1 LYQKGGL
8 VPDNQ
13 ELLATTL
20 LGAPVPNELIAV
32 TLYQR
37 ASLKEKTPR
46 QMTALPA
53 PYALATAKDDGWQAA
68 AMQAMSA
75 VDPMVITT
83 LARDRRVHVR
93 LALAENPNITTA
105 VANDL
110 WAWLNTPGVE
120 SNQKAHTNVAR
131 NADLAVLMDHVR
143 EHPHALTN
151 YGNTSEALQIIVA
164 RVFASGD
171 AAYYDALLASSLRE
185 EVLRRT
191 VKGDAPVD
199 LDEMIQRYP
208 EGALVQLVRS
218 LVKVEGLTRR
228 VLEMVIANDMLGDNT
243 LNYSL
248 VVSDEVFE
256 DVVALDPSLAENTTL
271 YTLVMRSKMVP
282 KRAGALLARFSQHE
296 DQNEYVTSLRRT
308 LYRNFDASIKQLS
321 AKELLDQL
329 PLVDEHTATR
339 FTHAIIEKCRV
350 GTEDE
355 TSSSITE
362 ADMLHLMKDAP
373 VRYLSEW
380 VSGKL
385 IVSPAPGDVFSVVK
399 SHPELKNR
407 NSDYWTLLAK
417 AREDVSLGQHAA
429 KEVLLACPAQLTR
442 LCGRAK
448 DDQFLRELL
457 NQVIT
462 EALGDD
468 PRTWMA
474 FIEGA
479 NESVTLLAD
488 LVKAREGARIAGFA
502 VPAWVPGNA
511 TN

>member
-1 LYQKGGL
+1 

-75 VDPMVITT
+75 IDPMVITT

-93 LALAENPNITTA
+93 LALAENPNITAA

-110 WAWLNTPGVE
+110 WTWLNTPGVE

-131 NADLAVLMDHVR
+131 NADLAVLMGHIHDH
-143 EHPHALTN
+143 PNALTN

-164 RVFASGD
+164 RVFASGNEV
-171 AAYYDALLASSLRE
+171 YYDALLTSSLRE

-191 VKGDAPVD
+191 VKGDAPFN

-208 EGALVQLVRS
+208 EGAMVQLVRS

-228 VLEMVIANDMLGDNT
+228 VLAMVIDNDMLGDNT
-243 LNYSL
+243 LSYNL
-248 VVSDEVFE
+248 VVSDEVFD
-256 DVVALDPSLAENTTL
+256 DVLVLDPSVPENATL
-271 YTLVMRSKMVP
+271 YTLVMRP
-282 KRAGALLARFSQHE
+282 KLTATRASALLARFSHYE
-296 DQNEYVTSLRRT
+296 TQNECIVPLRRA
-308 LYRNFDASIKQLS
+308 LYRSFDANIKQLS
-321 AKELLDQL
+321 AEELMEHLL
-329 PLVDEHTATR
+329 LVDEHTATR
-339 FTHAIIEKCRV
+339 FSHAIIEKCRV
-350 GTEDE
+350 GTED
-355 TSSSITE
+355 TTASSVT
-362 ADMLHLMKDAP
+362 AQNMCDLMKDAP
-373 VRYLSEW
+373 VRYLGEW
-380 VSGKL
+380 ASGKL
-385 IVSPAPGDVFSVVK
+385 IVTPAPGDVFSLVK
-399 SHPELKNR
+399 DHRELKNR
-407 NSDYWTLLAK
+407 NSDYWTLLSHAV
-417 AREDVSLGQHAA
+417 EGGQHVA
-429 KEVLLACPAQLTR
+429 KEVLLACPIQTPR
-442 LCGRAK
+442 LCHRAK
-448 DDQFLRELL
+448 DDQGLRELL
-457 NQVIT
+457 NLTIS

-479 NESVTLLAD
+479 DEPVTLLSD
-488 LVKAREGARIAGFA
+488 LNKARETARVAGFT
-502 VPAWVPGNA
+502 VPSWAYENQPA
-511 TN
+511 